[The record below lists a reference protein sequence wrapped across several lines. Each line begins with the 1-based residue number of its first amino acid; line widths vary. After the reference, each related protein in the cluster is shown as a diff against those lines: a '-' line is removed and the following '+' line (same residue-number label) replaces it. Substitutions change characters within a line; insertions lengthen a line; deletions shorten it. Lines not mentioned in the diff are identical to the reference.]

1 MANTAK
7 RPEPAKGVVEKAI
20 HLPVKREKRI
30 ERLLPGR
37 DLLGFCP
44 RDKVTNTHDILLDM
58 KLFDARTIAVRAP
71 LDQA

>member
-37 DLLGFCP
+37 ELAFCP

-58 KLFDARTIAVRAP
+58 KLFDAWTIAVRAP